1 MALVEDCREKGQF
14 MTEKEGQ
21 LGSSLNFLPAAVR
34 VFSWAE
40 GTPLLCPVSLRG
52 HNQGLLL
59 LFLFSFKN
67 ISLS

>member
-1 MALVEDCREKGQF
+1 
-14 MTEKEGQ
+14 MTEREGQ

-59 LFLFSFKN
+59 LFLLLFSFKN